1 MLPAA
6 GILLRL
12 GQPDLLGKIE
22 TPIIGPFFDAMSAAG
37 DAALAPGVDTPDQAA
52 LRDSVRSL
60 LEKRAGSEEMRA
72 ATRAEHGY
80 DESLWSALAGQIGAS
95 ALGIP
100 ETYDGAG
107 ASYLETHLVAD
118 ELGRSLAPSPL
129 LGSAILAG
137 YALLAGAAL
146 IATENAPEGKRAIYG
161 TFPQLGAPVGFI
173 IAAALFAYLNTAL
186 PRAEKFAGAADVE
199 VLAGDFEAVGVFV
212 DDFQPRFGE
221 FAQGFGKQED
231 AHAFCRA
238 APYPSA

>member
-1 MLPAA
+1 
-6 GILLRL
+6 
-12 GQPDLLGKIE
+12 
-22 TPIIGPFFDAMSAAG
+22 MSAAG

-118 ELGRSLAPSPL
+118 ELRFDNRLGVGLQRDGDRVVQLSPVAD
-129 LGSAILAG
+129 LGH
-137 YALLAGAAL
+137 
-146 IATENAPEGKRAIYG
+146 T
-161 TFPQLGAPVGFI
+161 
-173 IAAALFAYLNTAL
+173 
-186 PRAEKFAGAADVE
+186 D
-199 VLAGDFEAVGVFV
+199 
-212 DDFQPRFGE
+212 
-221 FAQGFGKQED
+221 
-231 AHAFCRA
+231 
-238 APYPSA
+238 